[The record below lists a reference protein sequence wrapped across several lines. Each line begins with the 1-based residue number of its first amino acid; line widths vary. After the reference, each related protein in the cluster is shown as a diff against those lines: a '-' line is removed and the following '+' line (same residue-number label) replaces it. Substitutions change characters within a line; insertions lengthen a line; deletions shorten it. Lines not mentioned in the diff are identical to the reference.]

1 MRMEDRARKEALKV
15 VLPYILMLLA
25 PILGTLIAVLMLCF
39 LAKLKGRAPVLPHAA
54 RKLILP

>member
-25 PILGTLIAVLMLCF
+25 PIYRYCIILLWAAG
-39 LAKLKGRAPVLPHAA
+39 GRAG
-54 RKLILP
+54 K

>member
-1 MRMEDRARKEALKV
+1 MRMEDWARKEALKV

-39 LAKLKGRAPVLPHAA
+39 FS
-54 RKLILP
+54 